1 VGLTAPSREA
11 TTLLRRGAG
20 VLAVIAGV
28 VVVTLAA
35 GSLLMYRQRDAVIQ
49 EAVGFVDAVADF
61 RTSQIERWLAERRG
75 DALVASRDQVL
86 ARAIEHAPAADL
98 EQAAR
103 ARMALI
109 STSYGYEAI
118 VAVDRQGA
126 RRLGVGSDVDLAAGG
141 LAARAQEA
149 MTTGRLQIVGPRRLG
164 GERLA
169 VDLVVPLLADSGGD
183 WRCVGALVL
192 RVDPTGVFAEI
203 LGVSA
208 GASRSGEL
216 ALVARTDGETLFIH
230 PKRRGTKQPW
240 LAAAPPGGPR
250 TAEALVAR
258 GATDLSSAIDDAGE
272 AVIAAGRPIRGLDA
286 HFVGHIASHE
296 LLGTARRALFLTV
309 GLLGVLFLAAGLF
322 ARHRWTRRT
331 RSALLA
337 NEEKFKII
345 FETMQDAYLL
355 AKLEGEILMV
365 NPAAVRMLG
374 YESEAHL
381 VGKSMQT
388 DIFVYPEDR
397 ASLKQRLATEPDGV
411 LGHKATF
418 RRADGGHLIVEGN
431 VRLVRDEQ
439 GAPFAIEGVVRDMTA
454 HYQIRNDLIAAR
466 QAAETATQ
474 TKAQFLANMS
484 HEIRTPL
491 NAIVGLGH
499 LLRRAQLPA
508 AERDRVDKIQASA
521 RMLLGI
527 VEDVLDFSRIEA
539 GKLQL
544 ESTPFDLDRV
554 LADVA
559 GVLSIQAAAKG
570 VALESTVAPDV
581 PRALVGDPLRLTQV
595 LMNLMGNGLKFTD
608 SGRVAVAV
616 SLGERAGANAVL
628 KFAVTDTGIGIP
640 ASQLTKIFEPFV
652 QADGTSTRRYG
663 GSGLGLAICR
673 QVVEAMGG
681 SLHASSTPGVGSTF
695 SFTARLDVSPLAQA
709 GRPVPVASAD
719 EDLRALRGARVLL
732 VEDNPINQQVAR
744 ELLESVGVTVL
755 IADNGA
761 AAVAAVEGGPPADV
775 VLMDLQMPQMDGLRA
790 TRAIRARPEHAGLPI
805 VAMTAHALASE
816 REACMAAGMNDYLVK
831 PFEPAQLYEV
841 VARRLTG
848 RGPAPAASP
857 SAAAVELDVEAALHR
872 VGGDRALLHRLL
884 DQLARDFADAPAR
897 IAAGVAR
904 GARDEARDLAHTLK
918 GTGAT
923 LGAGSL
929 AQAAGEV
936 EDEIARGATDLA
948 ASLARLDERLAATR
962 ARIVVEV
969 R

>member
-1 VGLTAPSREA
+1 
-11 TTLLRRGAG
+11 
-20 VLAVIAGV
+20 
-28 VVVTLAA
+28 
-35 GSLLMYRQRDAVIQ
+35 
-49 EAVGFVDAVADF
+49 
-61 RTSQIERWLAERRG
+61 
-75 DALVASRDQVL
+75 
-86 ARAIEHAPAADL
+86 
-98 EQAAR
+98 
-103 ARMALI
+103 
-109 STSYGYEAI
+109 
-118 VAVDRQGA
+118 
-126 RRLGVGSDVDLAAGG
+126 
-141 LAARAQEA
+141 
-149 MTTGRLQIVGPRRLG
+149 
-164 GERLA
+164 
-169 VDLVVPLLADSGGD
+169 
-183 WRCVGALVL
+183 
-192 RVDPTGVFAEI
+192 
-203 LGVSA
+203 
-208 GASRSGEL
+208 
-216 ALVARTDGETLFIH
+216 
-230 PKRRGTKQPW
+230 
-240 LAAAPPGGPR
+240 
-250 TAEALVAR
+250 
-258 GATDLSSAIDDAGE
+258 
-272 AVIAAGRPIRGLDA
+272 
-286 HFVGHIASHE
+286 
-296 LLGTARRALFLTV
+296 
-309 GLLGVLFLAAGLF
+309 
-322 ARHRWTRRT
+322 
-331 RSALLA
+331 
-337 NEEKFKII
+337 
-345 FETMQDAYLL
+345 
-355 AKLEGEILMV
+355 
-365 NPAAVRMLG
+365 
-374 YESEAHL
+374 
-381 VGKSMQT
+381 
-388 DIFVYPEDR
+388 
-397 ASLKQRLATEPDGV
+397 
-411 LGHKATF
+411 
-418 RRADGGHLIVEGN
+418 
-431 VRLVRDEQ
+431 
-439 GAPFAIEGVVRDMTA
+439 
-454 HYQIRNDLIAAR
+454 
-466 QAAETATQ
+466 
-474 TKAQFLANMS
+474 
-484 HEIRTPL
+484 
-491 NAIVGLGH
+491 
-499 LLRRAQLPA
+499 
-508 AERDRVDKIQASA
+508 
-521 RMLLGI
+521 
-527 VEDVLDFSRIEA
+527 
-539 GKLQL
+539 
-544 ESTPFDLDRV
+544 
-554 LADVA
+554 
-559 GVLSIQAAAKG
+559 
-570 VALESTVAPDV
+570 
-581 PRALVGDPLRLTQV
+581 
-595 LMNLMGNGLKFTD
+595 MNLMGNGLKFTD